1 MKKPSEAQVRAGID
15 RFVKRVKESGG
26 DPRKAREK
34 AKQLAQLRAK
44 KLERQ
49 R

>member
-1 MKKPSEAQVRAGID
+1 MKEPSETQVRAGID
-15 RFVKRVKESGG
+15 RFVKRAKESGG
-26 DPRKAREK
+26 DPAKAREK
-34 AKQLAQLRAK
+34 AKQLARLRAK